1 MYLNQRKCSKSNR
14 TLNTDTI
21 YTNEFVLHKEET
33 AVMKRKLY
41 VVLLA
46 VLTASTFAA
55 CGQSFQAAV
64 STVYITEKGTV
75 IGADIEDF
83 NEKYYDEKELK
94 NYITESVDSYVAS
107 NGDGSVELE
116 SFEINTSK
124 KQGSIAKLYLNY
136 ASYIDYAQFNDV
148 TLYAGSIS
156 QAKEHGYDFGQSF
169 QKVEDDK
176 LGGTVDVQEVT
187 KEDSN
192 VVVIGQEITVKVDG
206 KIQYVSD
213 GNVKLE
219 GKDTVFVSFDEGH
232 GEGQFAYIIYK

>member
-1 MYLNQRKCSKSNR
+1 
-14 TLNTDTI
+14 
-21 YTNEFVLHKEET
+21 
-33 AVMKRKLY
+33 MKRKLY

-46 VLTASTFAA
+46 VLAASAFSA
-55 CGQSFQAAV
+55 CGKSFQASV

-83 NEKYYDEKELK
+83 NEKYYDEEELK

-116 SFEINTSK
+116 SFEISASK

-148 TLYAGSIS
+148 ELYAGSTS
-156 QAKEHGYDFGQSF
+156 QAKERGYDFGQSF
-169 QKVEDDK
+169 QKVDDDK
-176 LGGTVDVQEVT
+176 LGGSVDVKEVT

-192 VVVIGQEITVKVDG
+192 IVVIGQEITVKVDG

-213 GNVKLE
+213 GNVKLD
-219 GKDTVFVSFDEGH
+219 GKDTVSVSFDKDNGA
-232 GEGQFAYIIYK
+232 GQLAYIIYK

>member
-1 MYLNQRKCSKSNR
+1 
-14 TLNTDTI
+14 
-21 YTNEFVLHKEET
+21 
-33 AVMKRKLY
+33 MKRKLY

-46 VLTASTFAA
+46 VLAASTFAA
-55 CGQSFQAAV
+55 CGQSFQASV

-83 NEKYYDEKELK
+83 NEKYYDEEELK

-116 SFEINTSK
+116 SFEISTSK

-148 TLYAGSIS
+148 ELYAGSTL
-156 QAKEHGYDFGQSF
+156 QAKERGYDFEQSF
-169 QKVEDDK
+169 QKVDDDK
-176 LGGTVDVQEVT
+176 LSGSVDAKEIT

-192 VVVIGQEITVKVDG
+192 IVVIGQEITVKVDG

-219 GKDTVFVSFDEGH
+219 GKDTVSVSFDKDNGA
-232 GEGQFAYIIYK
+232 GQLAYIIYK